1 MTIKEDFFFCPNC
14 GAQNVKG
21 ANTCSDCGYVFKIE
35 SGTELPE
42 KGKKDYKKIIMA
54 AGATLGIILLVVLFC
69 ISNKGDGPGTILI
82 THDSISSTPN
92 DNDTGEDMIS
102 DDSESAEKA
111 ESITD
116 STSDSTPDSAEVLP
130 LAAPQF
136 LTEFDGEIKADNP
149 ELCLVTLSG
158 RIRDNYGNYYS
169 NAIGGKTTE
178 ADNAAS
184 YRLAG
189 KYKWFFGRVIL
200 NYERRTDYHDNTFL
214 YIYGD
219 GRELYKSKQVRNGVE
234 LQDIKLDVSGVE
246 WLRIQIRGCND
257 IRLVDAGLSNE
268 DDPEYFSTM
277 VKYSNE
283 RGYSPVDIS
292 ELDFCNGSSA
302 MGGLQILKGQVTD
315 NYGNTYSGALAGTD
329 AGAKNWVIYDID
341 GCGYKTIS
349 GRVILNSEYRDVQSG
364 DTYMR
369 IYTDNSS
376 QAVYTSKLVTKGMV
390 PEDFSV
396 DISGVSKLKIE
407 IQGCNYIRLVNCQL
421 SK

>member
-1 MTIKEDFFFCPNC
+1 MTIKEDFFFCPKC
-14 GAQNVKG
+14 GAQNVRG
-21 ANTCSDCGYVFKIE
+21 AKTCSDCGHVFEIE
-35 SGTELPE
+35 PGPELPDRGN
-42 KGKKDYKKIIMA
+42 KNYKKIIMA
-54 AGATLGIILLVVLFC
+54 AGAALGIILLVVLFC
-69 ISNKGDGPGTILI
+69 INNKGGGPGTISI
-82 THDSISSTPN
+82 IHDSISSTPN
-92 DNDTGEDMIS
+92 VNDSEEDMIS
-102 DDSESAEKA
+102 DDSESAAKT
-111 ESITD
+111 ESITG
-116 STSDSTPDSAEVLP
+116 STPDSAEVLP
-130 LAAPQF
+130 LAPPQF
-136 LTEFDGEIKADNP
+136 LTDFDGEIKADNP
-149 ELCLVTLSG
+149 ELCLVALSG

-178 ADNAAS
+178 ADNATS

-292 ELDFCNGSSA
+292 ELDFCNGSGA

-329 AGAKNWVIYDID
+329 AGVKNWVIYDID

-369 IYTDNSS
+369 IYKDDSS

>member
-1 MTIKEDFFFCPNC
+1 MTINEDFFFCPKC

-21 ANTCSDCGYVFKIE
+21 AKTCSDCGHVFEIE
-35 SGTELPE
+35 PGPELPDS
-42 KGKKDYKKIIMA
+42 GGKDYKKIIMA
-54 AGATLGIILLVVLFC
+54 AGAVIGLILLVVLVFRL
-69 ISNKGDGPGTILI
+69 INGDGPGPGPITIS
-82 THDSISSTPN
+82 HDSISSTQENNDPEDSKTVN
-92 DNDTGEDMIS
+92 DNES
-102 DDSESAEKA
+102 SEGT
-111 ESITD
+111 ESITEPAAD
-116 STSDSTPDSAEVLP
+116 PTEAPS

-136 LTEFDGEIKADNP
+136 LTEFDGEIKTDNP
-149 ELCLVTLSG
+149 ELCLVSLSG

-178 ADNAAS
+178 ADNATS

-369 IYTDNSS
+369 IYTDDSS

>member
-1 MTIKEDFFFCPNC
+1 MTINEDFFFCPKC
-14 GAQNVKG
+14 GAQNVRG
-21 ANTCSDCGYVFKIE
+21 AKTCSDCGHVFEIE
-35 SGTELPE
+35 PGPELPDS
-42 KGKKDYKKIIMA
+42 GGKDYKKIIMV
-54 AGATLGIILLVVLFC
+54 AGAVIGLILLVVLVFRL
-69 ISNKGDGPGTILI
+69 INGDGPGPITIS
-82 THDSISSTPN
+82 HDSISSTQENNDPEDSKAVN
-92 DNDTGEDMIS
+92 DNES
-102 DDSESAEKA
+102 SEET
-111 ESITD
+111 ESIAD
-116 STSDSTPDSAEVLP
+116 SVADPTEAPP

-178 ADNAAS
+178 ADNATS

-329 AGAKNWVIYDID
+329 ADVKNWVIYDID

-369 IYTDNSS
+369 IYKDDSS